1 MATQEIIYDR
11 NVVESEPD
19 VVELALV
26 GKPNALALFADHGL
40 DQILDRIRAEVAAH
54 TPDISTE
61 RGRKAIASLA
71 RKVSS
76 SKVRLDDLGKELVHE
91 AKSQISAIDA
101 ERKRMR
107 DELDRLRDETRQP
120 LTEWEDAEASRIKA
134 HEDGLLSLSN
144 LANVFLGA
152 SALEIAQRIES
163 AKEYSGRDWQE
174 FKRRYEFASAST
186 IESLT
191 RLLNETRRR
200 DEEQAELK
208 RLREAEA
215 VRLQQEHDARLQAE
229 AAARAKAEA
238 EAKAK
243 ADAEAEERRQ
253 REAAAKEKRE
263 AEARIQKVRDDAAK
277 ALADAER
284 KAAAEKAEEER
295 KAQALAAAAK
305 RDREAAEKAQREAEE
320 RARQAEAAV
329 EQAKRNAEA
338 AAKKAKADAENALAA
353 ERARVAEAKRL
364 EEEAVAKREA
374 NKKHVA
380 SINNAAA
387 DAIVALGVSDVLAV
401 VIISA
406 IAKGEIPAVRISY

>member
-1 MATQEIIYDR
+1 MATQEVVYDR
-11 NVVESEPD
+11 NVVEAEPD

-26 GKPNALALFADHGL
+26 GKPNALALFSDHGL

-107 DELDRLRDETRQP
+107 DELDKLRDDTRQP
-120 LTEWEDAEASRIKA
+120 LTEWEDAESSRIKG
-134 HEDGLLSLSN
+134 HEDGLLALSS
-144 LANVFLGA
+144 LANVPFGA
-152 SALEIAQRIES
+152 SAQDIAQRIES
-163 AKEYSGRDWQE
+163 VKAYAPRDWQE
-174 FKRRYEFASAST
+174 FKRRYELASAST
-186 IESLT
+186 VESLT

-208 RLREAEA
+208 RLKEAEV
-215 VRLQQEHDARLQAE
+215 VRLQQERDARLQAE

-243 ADAEAEERRQ
+243 AEAEAEDRRQ
-253 REAAAKEKRE
+253 QEFAAKAQRE

-284 KAAAEKAEEER
+284 KAAAERAEEER
-295 KAQALAAAAK
+295 KAQAIAAAAL
-305 RDREAAEKAQREAEE
+305 REREASEKAQRDAEE
-320 RARQAEAAV
+320 RTRQAEQAAARAARDAELAV
-329 EQAKRNAEA
+329 ERERQRIAEEKIREA
-338 AAKKAKADAENALAA
+338 AAI
-353 ERARVAEAKRL
+353 
-364 EEEAVAKREA
+364 AKREA

-380 SINNAAA
+380 AINNAAT
-387 DAIVALGVSDVLAV
+387 DALIALGVSEMLAV
-401 VIISA
+401 VVISA
-406 IAKGEIPAVRISY
+406 ITNGEVPAVRISY

>member
-1 MATQEIIYDR
+1 MATQEVVYDR

-54 TPDISTE
+54 TPDISTD

-76 SKVRLDDLGKELVHE
+76 SKVRLDDLGKELVSE
-91 AKSQISAIDA
+91 AKSQIAAIDA

-107 DELDRLRDETRQP
+107 DELDKLRDDTRQP
-120 LTEWEDAEASRIKA
+120 LTEWEDAETSRIKA
-134 HEDGLLSLSN
+134 HEDGLSSLSN
-144 LANVFLGA
+144 LANVLLGA
-152 SALEIAQRIES
+152 SAQEIAQRIES
-163 AKEYSGRDWQE
+163 AKEYASRDWQE
-174 FKRRYEFASAST
+174 FSRRYEFAAAST

-208 RLREAEA
+208 RLREAEV
-215 VRLQQEHDARLQAE
+215 VRLQQERDARLQAE

-243 ADAEAEERRQ
+243 AEAEAEERRQ
-253 REAAAKEKRE
+253 QEAAAKAKRE
-263 AEARIQKVRDDAAK
+263 AEARLQKVRDEAAK

-284 KAAAEKAEEER
+284 KAAAEKAEEEHR
-295 KAQALAAAAK
+295 AQVAAAAAK
-305 RDREAAEKAQREAEE
+305 REREAAERSQREAEE
-320 RARQAEAAV
+320 RTRRAE
-329 EQAKRNAEA
+329 QA
-338 AAKKAKADAENALAA
+338 AAKAARDAELAVERERQLIA
-353 ERARVAEAKRL
+353 EEKIREAA
-364 EEEAVAKREA
+364 AVAKREA

-380 SINNAAA
+380 EINNAAT
-387 DAIVALGVSDVLAV
+387 DALVALGVGETLAV

-406 IAKGEIPAVRISY
+406 IANGEVPAVRISY